1 MAAALPN
8 AAHSAGGR
16 RPGTPLIALAAGG
29 VFAVVQTFIAQR
41 CGLLRFAAA
50 NSEWSSM
57 ELGALVWL
65 SAASVVLG
73 VLTARRITR
82 ARRTADAFVPGAA
95 GLGSLLAV
103 PLATSSA
110 AWAAIYGGD
119 VATGRVVLHVLLGA
133 GLGLLAGMI
142 AQRYRAAAVGL
153 ATGIALT
160 WGVAL
165 LAGLL
170 RPDRPPI
177 LDHPDLG
184 IGAAGSGQRLGGLI
198 VTLLYGAAIG
208 IVWSTRSIRT
218 RVAAATAGPALA
230 GAAYLLVVPF
240 DGQFWPWSPI
250 PTALTAIPLA
260 AVGAAL
266 AGRLTDRFQRRHD

>member
-29 VFAVVQTFIAQR
+29 VFGVAQTLVAQR

-50 NSEWSSM
+50 NSEWSSI
-57 ELGALVWL
+57 ELGTLVWL

-73 VLTARRITR
+73 VLSARRITH
-82 ARRTADAFVPGAA
+82 ARRAQDAFVLGAA

-133 GLGLLAGMI
+133 GLGLVAAAV

-160 WGVAL
+160 WGFAV

-170 RPDRPPI
+170 RPGRPPI

-184 IGAAGSGQRLGGLI
+184 IGAAGSGQRFGGL
-198 VTLLYGAAIG
+198 VVALLYGAAIG
-208 IVWSTRSIRT
+208 IVWSTRTLRSR
-218 RVAAATAGPALA
+218 AAAAAIGPALA
-230 GAAYLLVVPF
+230 AAAYLLVLPF
-240 DGQFWPWSPI
+240 GGQSWPWSPI
-250 PTALTAIPLA
+250 PTALAAVPLA
-260 AVGAAL
+260 ATGAVL
-266 AGRLTDRFQRRHD
+266 AGTLTDRFQRRRD

>member
-8 AAHSAGGR
+8 AAHSAGSR

-29 VFAVVQTFIAQR
+29 VFGVAQTFVAQR
-41 CGLLRFAAA
+41 CGLLRFDAA
-50 NSEWSSM
+50 NGEWSGI
-57 ELGALVWL
+57 ELGTLVWL

-73 VLTARRITR
+73 VLTARRITH
-82 ARRTADAFVPGAA
+82 ARRTSDAFVLGAA
-95 GLGSLLAV
+95 GFGSLLAV

-110 AWAAIYGGD
+110 AWAAIYGGE

-133 GLGLLAGMI
+133 GLGLLAAAV
-142 AQRYRAAAVGL
+142 AQRYRAGAVGL
-153 ATGIALT
+153 AAGIALT
-160 WGVAL
+160 WGFAL

-184 IGAAGSGQRLGGLI
+184 IGAPGSGQRIGGL
-198 VTLLYGAAIG
+198 VVALLYGAAIG

-218 RVAAATAGPALA
+218 RIAAATAGPALA
-230 GAAYLLVVPF
+230 AAAYLVVLPF
-240 DGQFWPWSPI
+240 DGEFWPWSPI
-250 PTALTAIPLA
+250 PTALAAIPLA

-266 AGRLTDRFQRRHD
+266 AGRLTDRVQRRHD